1 MTDIDEML
9 NNLDLAPILD
19 NRVRQVKWL
28 YNNSNKHLR
37 VYEEKL
43 VRVMVHKLQERIKE
57 LEGGDCKTFA
67 PDMST
72 TSATICRICGKEKW
86 QHEV

>member
-57 LEGGDCKTFA
+57 LEGD
-67 PDMST
+67 
-72 TSATICRICGKEKW
+72 E
-86 QHEV
+86 E